1 MQNRARLISRIY
13 AVLVLLLGCV
23 VVLLGILMF
32 WAVRLGPD
40 PGPSPFALL
49 VPGIAFVLLTESVWL
64 GRAWAL
70 SGTWVFALLCWLVLW
85 GQSGEYRLLIVIP
98 VVFSLLDLYIHRLG
112 GVTVKV
118 SEDAPPPAG
127 F

>member
-13 AVLVLLLGCV
+13 AVLVLLVGCV
-23 VVLLGILMF
+23 VVIFGILMF
-32 WAVRLGPD
+32 WAINIGRGP
-40 PGPSPFALL
+40 PPSPFAFL
-49 VPGIAFVLLTESVWL
+49 VPGVAFILVTESVWR

-70 SGTWVFALLCWLVLW
+70 FGTWVFALLCWLILW

-98 VVFSLLDLYIHRLG
+98 VAFSLLDLYIHRLG
-112 GVTVKV
+112 GVTFEAN
-118 SEDAPPPAG
+118 EDAPPPAG